1 MPRHRGAESERAG
14 GLARLRLAR
23 GGGPPRSH
31 GPTVSAPLIALTGG
45 TGFVGK
51 ATLAALARQGY
62 PVRAL
67 ARTLP
72 ADRSGATEWVRGD
85 LADRPALDRL
95 VAGAEAVI
103 HVAGLTTAT
112 EASAFEAANVA
123 GTLAVIEAA
132 ARAGVPRFIFVSSL
146 SAREPQ
152 LSEYGASKERAERLV
167 RASGLDWTIVRPPGV
182 YGPWD
187 VDYLEMFKLAKV
199 GVVPV
204 PPPGR
209 SSLIHVQDLAELL
222 VALIPGGEGVS
233 HQLFDPDDGHPGGWS
248 HRELARVI
256 GWAVGK
262 RPWVVHLSRGLLG
275 AASRADRLLRRS
287 RARLTADRVGYM
299 LHPDWLSD
307 AKRAVPPELWRPRIP
322 TREGLRATARWYRD
336 KGWL

>member
-1 MPRHRGAESERAG
+1 MSG
-14 GLARLRLAR
+14 
-23 GGGPPRSH
+23 
-31 GPTVSAPLIALTGG
+31 PLIALTGA

-51 ATLAALARQGY
+51 ATLAALERSGFA
-62 PVRAL
+62 VRAL
-67 ARTLP
+67 ARKVP
-72 ADRSGATEWVRGD
+72 EARGAAEWIRGD
-85 LADRPALDRL
+85 LADRPALDAL

-103 HVAGLTTAT
+103 HVAGLTTAPD
-112 EASAFEAANVA
+112 AAQFEAANVA

-132 ARAGVPRFIFVSSL
+132 ARAGVRRLVHVSSL

-152 LSEYGASKERAERLV
+152 LSAYGASKERAERLV

-187 VDYLEMFKLAKV
+187 VDYLEMFKLAKR

-222 VALIPGGEGVS
+222 VALVPGGDRVTHRTFE
-233 HQLFDPDDGHPGGWS
+233 PDDGYAGGWT

-256 GWAVGK
+256 GWAVGR
-262 RPWVVHLSRGLLG
+262 RPWIVHLSPRLLAN
-275 AASRADRLLRRS
+275 AARADRLVRRS

-299 LHPDWLSD
+299 CHPDWL
-307 AKRAVPPELWRPRIP
+307 ARPEYAVPGEVWRPRIP
-322 TREGLRATARWYRD
+322 TREGLKATARWYRE
-336 KGWL
+336 KGWM